1 MLFYRELYLEK
12 KFTDKKKIIIIFLI
26 MISMDLFKEA
36 EKELDK
42 KLDSM
47 SKEDLKSIHEYL
59 ANMTEDDKQALV
71 EEIKQELLAELG
83 F

>member
-1 MLFYRELYLEK
+1 MLLCRELYLEK

-26 MISMDLFKEA
+26 MISVDLFKEA

-59 ANMTEDDKQALV
+59 ANMTEDEKQALV

>member
-1 MLFYRELYLEK
+1 
-12 KFTDKKKIIIIFLI
+12 

-59 ANMTEDDKQALV
+59 ANMTEDEKQALV
-71 EEIKQELLAELG
+71 EEIKQELLSELG

>member
-1 MLFYRELYLEK
+1 
-12 KFTDKKKIIIIFLI
+12 
-26 MISMDLFKEA
+26 MDLFKEA

-42 KLDSM
+42 QLDSM

-59 ANMTEDDKQALV
+59 SNMTEDEKQALV

>member
-1 MLFYRELYLEK
+1 
-12 KFTDKKKIIIIFLI
+12 

-42 KLDSM
+42 QLDSM
-47 SKEDLKSIHEYL
+47 SKEDLKSIHEHL
-59 ANMTEDDKQALV
+59 ANMTEDEKQALV

>member
-1 MLFYRELYLEK
+1 
-12 KFTDKKKIIIIFLI
+12 
-26 MISMDLFKEA
+26 MDLFKEA

-59 ANMTEDDKQALV
+59 ANMTEDEKQALV

>member
-1 MLFYRELYLEK
+1 
-12 KFTDKKKIIIIFLI
+12 

-59 ANMTEDDKQALV
+59 TNMTEDEKQALV
-71 EEIKQELLAELG
+71 EEIKQELLSELG